1 MEWVIIIL
9 LSGLL
14 TWEYCQKIYRRL
26 AYPTKALGKKLGK
39 RKRFRA
45 ISYCPECKE
54 EMSFDELEDNLK
66 ICPYCGMYD
75 CSLKIKVGE
84 N

>member
-9 LSGLL
+9 LTG
-14 TWEYCQKIYRRL
+14 
-26 AYPTKALGKKLGK
+26 
-39 RKRFRA
+39 KRFRA